1 MFVLEIKN
9 AVSKGHYL
17 LTSFNRNVLV
27 SMYLYIPYLMYIQ
40 YLMSYASAPSI
51 CRLRVG
57 QFILHEH
64 TNIASENN
72 RSAAS
77 LVKRLHDI
85 LSSAQSMFILF
96 VKLRN
101 DSYLYRKQV

>member
-40 YLMSYASAPSI
+40 YLMSYASASSI
-51 CRLRVG
+51 CRLRLG

-72 RSAAS
+72 RSTV
-77 LVKRLHDI
+77 LQR
-85 LSSAQSMFILF
+85 
-96 VKLRN
+96 R
-101 DSYLYRKQV
+101 